1 MQAQKDSYFYTVHVQ
16 CMRGSKKQTKQ
27 ITAGGYGP
35 GFYIFCQNSLFW
47 L

>member
-16 CMRGSKKQTKQ
+16 WMRGSKKKNKKQ

-35 GFYIFCQNSLFW
+35 GFYIFCQNSLF
-47 L
+47 